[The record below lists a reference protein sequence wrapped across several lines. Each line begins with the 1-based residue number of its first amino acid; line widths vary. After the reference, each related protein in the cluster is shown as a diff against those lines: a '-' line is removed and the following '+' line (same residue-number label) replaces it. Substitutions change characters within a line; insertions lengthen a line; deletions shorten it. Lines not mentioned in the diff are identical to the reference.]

1 MSEGFGAVRDV
12 SDDDAYDRLFRPE
25 PEHDLH
31 GSYSTPS
38 LVPEPVAAPAG
49 RNLVDTGRLF
59 RSVHA
64 EAAAPALEAVPASE
78 VPHLRTLRL
87 ESSEPVAP
95 LFATR
100 AFEPM
105 PTGDQADEA
114 FVEAAFVEAAVATEA
129 ARVQAPAEDETA
141 MSPVSLMR
149 VDTPESVVDAPR
161 LVEPRPI
168 PIEHFD
174 DIRGSYEPAAEGF
187 WAADAM
193 HDFDWHTGFR
203 PTGAYLIV
211 IVSTMVAGLASAIFL
226 GSGTGWVTGVVLLL
240 ASVLVAARIR
250 IPDAS
255 VAVIAPPIAFFL
267 ACITVGQIGLSGTGG
282 LIGRVIDVF
291 FALAAGWYWVIGP
304 AVIALAIVIWRR
316 RRAE

>member
-25 PEHDLH
+25 PEHELH
-31 GSYSTPS
+31 NSYATPS
-38 LVPEPVAAPAG
+38 LVPEPVVAPAG

-64 EAAAPALEAVPASE
+64 EAAAPALEAVPAAE

-87 ESSEPVAP
+87 EVSEPVAP
-95 LFATR
+95 ILSTR

-105 PTGDQADEA
+105 PTDDRFDDEVVA
-114 FVEAAFVEAAVATEA
+114 VAVSVEARPVL
-129 ARVQAPAEDETA
+129 PPLEDEPLEPA
-141 MSPVSLMR
+141 SILIVR
-149 VDTPESVVDAPR
+149 EPESVVDAPS
-161 LVEPRPI
+161 LVNPRPI
-168 PIEHFD
+168 PVEHFD
-174 DIRGSYEPAAEGF
+174 DLRGSYEPAAEGF

-203 PTGAYLIV
+203 PTGAYVIV
-211 IVSTMVAGLASAIFL
+211 IGATLIAGLASALFL
-226 GSGTGWVTGVVLLL
+226 GSGTGWLTGLVLLL
-240 ASVLVAARIR
+240 ASALVAARIR

-282 LIGRVIDVF
+282 LVGRVVDVF
-291 FALAAGWYWVIGP
+291 FALASGWYWVIGP
-304 AVIALAIVIWRR
+304 AVVALAIVVWRR
-316 RRAE
+316 RRSE

>member
-38 LVPEPVAAPAG
+38 LVPEPVVAPAG

-64 EAAAPALEAVPASE
+64 EAAAPALEAVPAAE

-87 ESSEPVAP
+87 EVSEPVAP
-95 LFATR
+95 ILATR

-105 PTGDQADEA
+105 PTDDRFDDEVVAAAVSVEPRTVLPPLEDEA
-114 FVEAAFVEAAVATEA
+114 LEPSSILIVRE
-129 ARVQAPAEDETA
+129 
-141 MSPVSLMR
+141 
-149 VDTPESVVDAPR
+149 PESAVDAPR
-161 LVEPRPI
+161 LVDPRPI
-168 PIEHFD
+168 PIERFD
-174 DIRGSYEPAAEGF
+174 DLSGSYEPAAEGF

-203 PTGAYLIV
+203 PTGAYVIV
-211 IVSTMVAGLASAIFL
+211 IGATLIAGLTSALFL
-226 GSGTGWVTGVVLLL
+226 GSGTGWLTGLVLLL
-240 ASVLVAARIR
+240 ASALVAARIR

-267 ACITVGQIGLSGTGG
+267 ACITVGQIGLSSTGG
-282 LIGRVIDVF
+282 LVGRVVDVF
-291 FALAAGWYWVIGP
+291 FALASGWYWVIGP
-304 AVIALAIVIWRR
+304 AVVALAIVVWRR
-316 RRAE
+316 RQSE

>member
-38 LVPEPVAAPAG
+38 LVPEPVVAPAG

-64 EAAAPALEAVPASE
+64 EAAAPALEAVPAAE

-87 ESSEPVAP
+87 EVSEPVAP
-95 LFATR
+95 ILATR

-105 PTGDQADEA
+105 PTDDRFDDEVVAAAVSVEPRPVLPPLEDEA
-114 FVEAAFVEAAVATEA
+114 LEAASILIVRE
-129 ARVQAPAEDETA
+129 
-141 MSPVSLMR
+141 
-149 VDTPESVVDAPR
+149 PESVVDAPS
-161 LVEPRPI
+161 LVNPRPI
-168 PIEHFD
+168 PVEHFD
-174 DIRGSYEPAAEGF
+174 DLRGSYEPAAEGF

-203 PTGAYLIV
+203 PTGAYVIV
-211 IVSTMVAGLASAIFL
+211 IGATLIAGLASALFL
-226 GSGTGWVTGVVLLL
+226 GSGTGWLTGLVLLL
-240 ASVLVAARIR
+240 ASALVAARIR

-267 ACITVGQIGLSGTGG
+267 ACITVGQIGLTSSGG
-282 LIGRVIDVF
+282 LVGRIVEVF
-291 FALAAGWYWVIGP
+291 FALASGWYWVIGP
-304 AVIALAIVIWRR
+304 AVVALAIVVWRR
-316 RRAE
+316 RRSE

>member
-25 PEHDLH
+25 PEHELH
-31 GSYSTPS
+31 NSYATPS
-38 LVPEPVAAPAG
+38 LVPEPVVAPAG

-64 EAAAPALEAVPASE
+64 EAAAPALEAVPAAE

-87 ESSEPVAP
+87 EVSEPVAP
-95 LFATR
+95 ILSTR

-105 PTGDQADEA
+105 PTDDRFDDEVVAAAVSVEPRPVLPPLEDEA
-114 FVEAAFVEAAVATEA
+114 LE
-129 ARVQAPAEDETA
+129 PASILIVRE
-141 MSPVSLMR
+141 
-149 VDTPESVVDAPR
+149 PESVVDAPS
-161 LVEPRPI
+161 LVNPRPI
-168 PIEHFD
+168 PVEHFD
-174 DIRGSYEPAAEGF
+174 DLRGSYEPAAEGF

-211 IVSTMVAGLASAIFL
+211 IGATLIAGLASALFL
-226 GSGTGWVTGVVLLL
+226 GSGTGWLTGLVLLL
-240 ASVLVAARIR
+240 ASALVAARIR

-282 LIGRVIDVF
+282 LVGRVVDVF
-291 FALAAGWYWVIGP
+291 FALASGWYWVIGP
-304 AVIALAIVIWRR
+304 AVVALAIVVWRR
-316 RRAE
+316 RRSE

>member
-38 LVPEPVAAPAG
+38 LVREPVAAPAG

-64 EAAAPALEAVPASE
+64 EAAAPALEAVPAAE

-87 ESSEPVAP
+87 EVSEPVAP
-95 LFATR
+95 ILATR

-105 PTGDQADEA
+105 PTDDRFDDEVVA
-114 FVEAAFVEAAVATEA
+114 AAVSVEPRT
-129 ARVQAPAEDETA
+129 VLPPLEDEPLEP
-141 MSPVSLMR
+141 SSILIVR
-149 VDTPESVVDAPR
+149 EPESAVDAPR
-161 LVEPRPI
+161 LVDPRPI
-168 PIEHFD
+168 PIERFD
-174 DIRGSYEPAAEGF
+174 DLSGSYEPAAEGF

-203 PTGAYLIV
+203 PTGAYVIV
-211 IVSTMVAGLASAIFL
+211 IGATLIAGLTSALFL
-226 GSGTGWVTGVVLLL
+226 GSGTGWLTGLVLLL
-240 ASVLVAARIR
+240 ASALVAARIR

-282 LIGRVIDVF
+282 LVGRVVDVF
-291 FALAAGWYWVIGP
+291 FALASGWYWVIGP
-304 AVIALAIVIWRR
+304 AVVALAIVVWRR
-316 RRAE
+316 RRSE

>member
-38 LVPEPVAAPAG
+38 LVPEPVVAPAG

-64 EAAAPALEAVPASE
+64 EAAAPALEAVPAAE

-87 ESSEPVAP
+87 EVSEPVAP
-95 LFATR
+95 ILATR

-105 PTGDQADEA
+105 PTDDRFDDEVVAAAVSVEPRPVLPPLEDEA
-114 FVEAAFVEAAVATEA
+114 LEAASILIVRE
-129 ARVQAPAEDETA
+129 
-141 MSPVSLMR
+141 
-149 VDTPESVVDAPR
+149 PESVVDAPS
-161 LVEPRPI
+161 LVNPRPI
-168 PIEHFD
+168 PVEHFD
-174 DIRGSYEPAAEGF
+174 DLRGSYEPAAEGF

-203 PTGAYLIV
+203 PTGAYVIV
-211 IVSTMVAGLASAIFL
+211 IGATLIAGLASALFL
-226 GSGTGWVTGVVLLL
+226 GSGTGWVTGLVLLL
-240 ASVLVAARIR
+240 ASALVAARIR

-282 LIGRVIDVF
+282 LVGRVVDVF
-291 FALAAGWYWVIGP
+291 FALASGWYWVIGP
-304 AVIALAIVIWRR
+304 AVVALAIVVWRR
-316 RRAE
+316 RRSE

>member
-25 PEHDLH
+25 PEHELH
-31 GSYSTPS
+31 NSYATPS
-38 LVPEPVAAPAG
+38 LVPEPVVAPAG

-64 EAAAPALEAVPASE
+64 EAAAPALEAVPAAE

-87 ESSEPVAP
+87 EVSEAVAP
-95 LFATR
+95 ILATR

-105 PTGDQADEA
+105 PTDDRFDDEVVAAAVSVEPRPVLPPLEDEA
-114 FVEAAFVEAAVATEA
+114 LEAASILIVRE
-129 ARVQAPAEDETA
+129 
-141 MSPVSLMR
+141 
-149 VDTPESVVDAPR
+149 PESVVDAPS
-161 LVEPRPI
+161 LVNPRPI
-168 PIEHFD
+168 PVEHFD
-174 DIRGSYEPAAEGF
+174 DLRGSYEPAAEGF

-203 PTGAYLIV
+203 PTGAYVIV
-211 IVSTMVAGLASAIFL
+211 IGATLIAGLASALFL
-226 GSGTGWVTGVVLLL
+226 GSGTGWLTGLVLLL
-240 ASVLVAARIR
+240 ASALVAARIR

-282 LIGRVIDVF
+282 LVGRVVDVF
-291 FALAAGWYWVIGP
+291 FALASGWYWVIGP
-304 AVIALAIVIWRR
+304 AVVALAIVVWRR
-316 RRAE
+316 RRSE

>member
-38 LVPEPVAAPAG
+38 LVPEPVVAPAG

-64 EAAAPALEAVPASE
+64 EAAAPALEAVPAAE

-87 ESSEPVAP
+87 EVSEPVAP
-95 LFATR
+95 ILATR

-105 PTGDQADEA
+105 PTDDRFDDEVVAAAVSVEPRPVLPPLEDEA
-114 FVEAAFVEAAVATEA
+114 LEAASILIVRE
-129 ARVQAPAEDETA
+129 
-141 MSPVSLMR
+141 
-149 VDTPESVVDAPR
+149 PESVVDAPS
-161 LVEPRPI
+161 LVTPRPI
-168 PIEHFD
+168 PVEHFD
-174 DIRGSYEPAAEGF
+174 DLRGSYEPAAEGF

-203 PTGAYLIV
+203 PTGAYVIV
-211 IVSTMVAGLASAIFL
+211 IGATLIAGLASALFL
-226 GSGTGWVTGVVLLL
+226 GSGTGWVTGLVLLL
-240 ASVLVAARIR
+240 ASALVAARIR

-282 LIGRVIDVF
+282 LVGRVVDVF
-291 FALAAGWYWVIGP
+291 FALASGWYWVIGP
-304 AVIALAIVIWRR
+304 AVVALAIVVWRR
-316 RRAE
+316 RRSE

>member
-38 LVPEPVAAPAG
+38 LVPEPVVAPAG

-64 EAAAPALEAVPASE
+64 EAAAPALEAVPAAE

-87 ESSEPVAP
+87 EVSEPVAP
-95 LFATR
+95 ILSTR

-105 PTGDQADEA
+105 PTDDRFDDEVVAAAVSVEARPVLPPLEDEA
-114 FVEAAFVEAAVATEA
+114 LE
-129 ARVQAPAEDETA
+129 PASILIVRE
-141 MSPVSLMR
+141 
-149 VDTPESVVDAPR
+149 PESVVDAPS
-161 LVEPRPI
+161 LVNPRPI
-168 PIEHFD
+168 PVEHFD
-174 DIRGSYEPAAEGF
+174 DLRGSYEPAAEGF

-203 PTGAYLIV
+203 PTGAYVIV
-211 IVSTMVAGLASAIFL
+211 IGATLIAGLASALFL
-226 GSGTGWVTGVVLLL
+226 GSGTGWLTGLVLLL
-240 ASVLVAARIR
+240 ASALVAARIR

-282 LIGRVIDVF
+282 LVGRVVDVF
-291 FALAAGWYWVIGP
+291 FALASGWYWVIGP
-304 AVIALAIVIWRR
+304 AVVALAIVVWRR
-316 RRAE
+316 RRSE

>member
-25 PEHDLH
+25 PEHELH
-31 GSYSTPS
+31 NSYATPS
-38 LVPEPVAAPAG
+38 LVPEPVVAPAG

-64 EAAAPALEAVPASE
+64 EAAAPALEAVPAAE

-87 ESSEPVAP
+87 EVSEPVAP
-95 LFATR
+95 ILSTR

-105 PTGDQADEA
+105 PTDDRFDDEVVA
-114 FVEAAFVEAAVATEA
+114 AAVSVEPRPVLPPLEDEPLEAASILIVRE
-129 ARVQAPAEDETA
+129 
-141 MSPVSLMR
+141 
-149 VDTPESVVDAPR
+149 PESVVDAPS
-161 LVEPRPI
+161 LVNPRPI
-168 PIEHFD
+168 PVEHFD
-174 DIRGSYEPAAEGF
+174 DLRGSYEPAAEGF

-203 PTGAYLIV
+203 PTGAYVIV
-211 IVSTMVAGLASAIFL
+211 IGATLIAGLASALFL
-226 GSGTGWVTGVVLLL
+226 GSGTGWLTGLVLLL
-240 ASVLVAARIR
+240 ASALVAARIR

-282 LIGRVIDVF
+282 LVGRVVDVF
-291 FALAAGWYWVIGP
+291 FALASGWYWVIGP
-304 AVIALAIVIWRR
+304 AVVALAIVVWRR
-316 RRAE
+316 RRSE

>member
-25 PEHDLH
+25 PEHELH
-31 GSYSTPS
+31 NSYATPS
-38 LVPEPVAAPAG
+38 LVPEPVVAPAG

-64 EAAAPALEAVPASE
+64 EAAAPALEAVPAAE

-87 ESSEPVAP
+87 EVSEPVAP
-95 LFATR
+95 ILSTR

-105 PTGDQADEA
+105 PTDDRFDDEVVAAAVSVEPRPVLPPLEDEA
-114 FVEAAFVEAAVATEA
+114 LE
-129 ARVQAPAEDETA
+129 PASILIVRE
-141 MSPVSLMR
+141 
-149 VDTPESVVDAPR
+149 PESVVDAPS
-161 LVEPRPI
+161 LVNPRPI
-168 PIEHFD
+168 PVEHFD
-174 DIRGSYEPAAEGF
+174 DLRGSYEPAAEGF

-203 PTGAYLIV
+203 PTGAYVIV
-211 IVSTMVAGLASAIFL
+211 IGATLIAGLASALFL
-226 GSGTGWVTGVVLLL
+226 GSGTGWLTGLVLLL
-240 ASVLVAARIR
+240 ASALVAARIR

-282 LIGRVIDVF
+282 LVGRVVDVF
-291 FALAAGWYWVIGP
+291 FALASGWYWVIGP
-304 AVIALAIVIWRR
+304 AVIALAIVVWRR
-316 RRAE
+316 RRSE

>member
-64 EAAAPALEAVPASE
+64 QAAAPALEAVPAAE

-87 ESSEPVAP
+87 EVSEPVAP
-95 LFATR
+95 LLSTR

-105 PTGDQADEA
+105 PTADQFDDE
-114 FVEAAFVEAAVATEA
+114 FNEELAAAAAVPAE
-129 ARVQAPAEDETA
+129 RRPVLPPPENQVLAPA
-141 MSPVSLMR
+141 SLLM
-149 VDTPESVVDAPR
+149 VDVPESSVDAPR
-161 LVEPRPI
+161 PVEPRPI

-174 DIRGSYEPAAEGF
+174 DLRGSYEPASEGF

-193 HDFDWHTGFR
+193 HDFDWHSGFR
-203 PTGAYLIV
+203 PTGAYVIV
-211 IVSTMVAGLASAIFL
+211 IGATLIAGLASALVL
-226 GSGTGWVTGVVLLL
+226 GSGTGWVTGLVLLL
-240 ASVLVAARIR
+240 ASALVAARIR

-267 ACITVGQIGLSGTGG
+267 ACITVGQIGLTSSGG
-282 LIGRVIDVF
+282 LVGRIVEVF
-291 FALAAGWYWVIGP
+291 FALASGWYWVIGP
-304 AVIALAIVIWRR
+304 VILALAIVVLRR
-316 RRAE
+316 RLAE

>member
-1 MSEGFGAVRDV
+1 MRDV

-38 LVPEPVAAPAG
+38 LVPEPVVAPAG

-64 EAAAPALEAVPASE
+64 EAATPALEAVPAAE

-87 ESSEPVAP
+87 EVSEPVAP
-95 LFATR
+95 ILATR

-105 PTGDQADEA
+105 PTDDRFDDEVVAAAVSVEPRPVLPPLEDEA
-114 FVEAAFVEAAVATEA
+114 LEAASILIVRE
-129 ARVQAPAEDETA
+129 
-141 MSPVSLMR
+141 
-149 VDTPESVVDAPR
+149 PESVVDAPS
-161 LVEPRPI
+161 LVNPRPI
-168 PIEHFD
+168 PVEHFD
-174 DIRGSYEPAAEGF
+174 DLRGSYEPAAEGF

-203 PTGAYLIV
+203 PTGAYVIV
-211 IVSTMVAGLASAIFL
+211 IGATLIAGLASALFL
-226 GSGTGWVTGVVLLL
+226 GSGTGWVTGLVLLL
-240 ASVLVAARIR
+240 ASALVAARIR

-282 LIGRVIDVF
+282 LVGRVVDVF
-291 FALAAGWYWVIGP
+291 FALASGWYWVIGP
-304 AVIALAIVIWRR
+304 AVVALAIVVWRR
-316 RRAE
+316 RRSE

>member
-38 LVPEPVAAPAG
+38 LVPEPVVAPAG

-64 EAAAPALEAVPASE
+64 EAAAPALEAVPAAE

-87 ESSEPVAP
+87 EVSEPVAP
-95 LFATR
+95 ILATR

-105 PTGDQADEA
+105 PTDDRFDDEVVAAAVSVEPRPVLPPLEDEA
-114 FVEAAFVEAAVATEA
+114 LEAASILIVRE
-129 ARVQAPAEDETA
+129 
-141 MSPVSLMR
+141 
-149 VDTPESVVDAPR
+149 PESVVDAPS
-161 LVEPRPI
+161 LVNPRPI
-168 PIEHFD
+168 HVEHFD
-174 DIRGSYEPAAEGF
+174 DLRGSYEPAAEGF

-203 PTGAYLIV
+203 PTGAYVIV
-211 IVSTMVAGLASAIFL
+211 IGATLIAGLASALFL
-226 GSGTGWVTGVVLLL
+226 GSGTGWVTGLVLLL
-240 ASVLVAARIR
+240 ASALVAARIR

-282 LIGRVIDVF
+282 LVGRVVDVF
-291 FALAAGWYWVIGP
+291 FALASGWYWVIGP
-304 AVIALAIVIWRR
+304 AVVALAIVVWRR
-316 RRAE
+316 RRSE

>member
-1 MSEGFGAVRDV
+1 MRDV

-25 PEHDLH
+25 PEHELH
-31 GSYSTPS
+31 NSYATPS
-38 LVPEPVAAPAG
+38 LVPEPVVAPAG

-64 EAAAPALEAVPASE
+64 EAAAPALEAVPAAE

-87 ESSEPVAP
+87 EVSEPVAP
-95 LFATR
+95 ILSTR

-105 PTGDQADEA
+105 PTDDRFDDEVVAAAVSVEPRPVLPPLEDEA
-114 FVEAAFVEAAVATEA
+114 LEAASILIVRE
-129 ARVQAPAEDETA
+129 
-141 MSPVSLMR
+141 
-149 VDTPESVVDAPR
+149 PESVVDAPS
-161 LVEPRPI
+161 LVNPRPI
-168 PIEHFD
+168 PVEHFD
-174 DIRGSYEPAAEGF
+174 DLRGSYEPAAEGF

-203 PTGAYLIV
+203 PTGAYVIV
-211 IVSTMVAGLASAIFL
+211 IGATLIAGLASALFL
-226 GSGTGWVTGVVLLL
+226 GSGTGWLTGLVLLL
-240 ASVLVAARIR
+240 ASALVAARIR

-282 LIGRVIDVF
+282 LVGRVVDVF
-291 FALAAGWYWVIGP
+291 FALASGWYWVIGP
-304 AVIALAIVIWRR
+304 AVVALAIVVWRR
-316 RRAE
+316 RRSE

>member
-25 PEHDLH
+25 PEHELH
-31 GSYSTPS
+31 NSYATPS
-38 LVPEPVAAPAG
+38 LVPEPVVAPAG

-64 EAAAPALEAVPASE
+64 EAAAPALEAVPAAE

-87 ESSEPVAP
+87 EVSEPVAP
-95 LFATR
+95 ILSTR

-105 PTGDQADEA
+105 PTDDRFDDEVVA
-114 FVEAAFVEAAVATEA
+114 VAVSVEARPVL
-129 ARVQAPAEDETA
+129 PPLEDEPLEPA
-141 MSPVSLMR
+141 SILIVR
-149 VDTPESVVDAPR
+149 EPESVVDAPS
-161 LVEPRPI
+161 LVNPRPI
-168 PIEHFD
+168 PVEHFD
-174 DIRGSYEPAAEGF
+174 DLRGSYEPAAEGF

-203 PTGAYLIV
+203 PTGAYVIV
-211 IVSTMVAGLASAIFL
+211 IGATLIAGLASALFL
-226 GSGTGWVTGVVLLL
+226 GSGTGWLTGLVLLL
-240 ASVLVAARIR
+240 ASALVAARIR

-282 LIGRVIDVF
+282 LVGRVVDVF
-291 FALAAGWYWVIGP
+291 FALASGWYWVIGP
-304 AVIALAIVIWRR
+304 AVVALAIVVWRR
-316 RRAE
+316 RQSD

>member
-25 PEHDLH
+25 PEHELH
-31 GSYSTPS
+31 NSYATPS
-38 LVPEPVAAPAG
+38 LVPEPVVAPAG

-64 EAAAPALEAVPASE
+64 EAAAPALEAVPAAE

-87 ESSEPVAP
+87 EVSEPVAP
-95 LFATR
+95 ILATR

-105 PTGDQADEA
+105 PTDDPFDDEVVAAAVSIEARPVLPPLEDEA
-114 FVEAAFVEAAVATEA
+114 LE
-129 ARVQAPAEDETA
+129 PASILIVRE
-141 MSPVSLMR
+141 
-149 VDTPESVVDAPR
+149 PESVVDAPS
-161 LVEPRPI
+161 LVNPRPI

-174 DIRGSYEPAAEGF
+174 DLRGSYEPAAEGF

-203 PTGAYLIV
+203 PTGAYVIV
-211 IVSTMVAGLASAIFL
+211 IGATLIAGLASALFL
-226 GSGTGWVTGVVLLL
+226 GSGTGWLTGLVLLL
-240 ASVLVAARIR
+240 ASALVAARIR

-282 LIGRVIDVF
+282 LVGRVVDVF
-291 FALAAGWYWVIGP
+291 FALASGWYWVIGP
-304 AVIALAIVIWRR
+304 AVVALAIVVWRR
-316 RRAE
+316 RQSE

>member
-25 PEHDLH
+25 PEHELH
-31 GSYSTPS
+31 NSYATPS
-38 LVPEPVAAPAG
+38 LVPEPVVAPAG

-64 EAAAPALEAVPASE
+64 EAAAPALEAVPAAE

-87 ESSEPVAP
+87 EVSEPVAP
-95 LFATR
+95 ILSTR

-105 PTGDQADEA
+105 PTDDRFDDEVVAAAVSVEPRPVLPPLEDEA
-114 FVEAAFVEAAVATEA
+114 LE
-129 ARVQAPAEDETA
+129 PASILIVRE
-141 MSPVSLMR
+141 
-149 VDTPESVVDAPR
+149 PESVVDAPS
-161 LVEPRPI
+161 LVNPRPI
-168 PIEHFD
+168 PVEHFD
-174 DIRGSYEPAAEGF
+174 DLRGSYEPAAEGF

-203 PTGAYLIV
+203 PTGAYVIV
-211 IVSTMVAGLASAIFL
+211 IGATLIAGLASALFL
-226 GSGTGWVTGVVLLL
+226 GSGTGWLTGLVLLL
-240 ASVLVAARIR
+240 ASALVAARIR

-282 LIGRVIDVF
+282 LVGRVVDVF
-291 FALAAGWYWVIGP
+291 FALASGWYWVIGP
-304 AVIALAIVIWRR
+304 AVVALAIVVWRR
-316 RRAE
+316 RRSE